1 MRKYSSEENE
11 RLAHIEVLLEKIL
24 ARLPEPVA
32 PVAPEPEQ
40 PPETKTLG
48 GKRKRA

>member
-11 RLAHIEVLLEKIL
+11 RLAHIEALLERIL
-24 ARLPEPVA
+24 VRLPEPGA
-32 PVAPEPEQ
+32 AEPEQ

-48 GKRKRA
+48 SKRSKKA

>member
-24 ARLPEPVA
+24 ARLPEPGV
-32 PVAPEPEQ
+32 PEPET

-48 GKRKRA
+48 AKRSKKA